1 MRCTH
6 GATFTTYDQDQQ
18 FYLQSRGLPDA
29 DARRLIITGFFQEVI
44 ERLERPVLVDWLAGL
59 MQEKMEASLGG

>member
-1 MRCTH
+1 
-6 GATFTTYDQDQQ
+6 YDRDQH

-44 ERLERPVLVDWLAGL
+44 ERLEGQALVDWLAGL
-59 MQEKMEASLGG
+59 MQQKMEDALGS